1 MNSLALLEVKNLRTY
16 FYTPAGIVKAVD
28 DVSFSINKGE
38 SVGFVGESGSGK
50 SVMSM
55 SLMRLISP
63 PGKTVGG
70 EVLWNG
76 NNLLKLSEKEMRKIR
91 GKNIAMVFQ
100 EPMSSLNPVFTIGDQ
115 IGEAIIIHEGG
126 TKKQVTSRI
135 LELLHMVGIPSPT
148 ERINDYPHQLSGGMR
163 QRVMIAMALACKPD
177 LLIAD
182 EPTTALDVTIQAQIL
197 ELLAKLQQELGM
209 ALLLISHDLGVIAEV
224 SDRVMVM
231 YAGELVEE
239 GPSASVF
246 AKPQHPYTKGLLAA
260 IPPLKKLPKDQLLA
274 TIPGDVP
281 SLMNLP
287 SACYF
292 QNRCPKVQARCRAE
306 KPLMEEKLPGQKAR
320 CFYPG

>member
-1 MNSLALLEVKNLRTY
+1 MSLLLEVKNLRTY
-16 FYTPAGIVKAVD
+16 FYIPAGIVKAVD
-28 DVSFSINKGE
+28 DVSFIINKRE
-38 SVGFVGESGSGK
+38 SVGLVGESGSGK
-50 SVMSM
+50 SVMSL

-76 NNLLKLSEKEMRKIR
+76 TDLLQLPEKEMRKIR

-135 LELLHMVGIPSPT
+135 LELLHMVGIPSPK
-148 ERINDYPHQLSGGMR
+148 ERIDDYPHQLSGGMR

-224 SDRVMVM
+224 SNRVMVM

-239 GPSASVF
+239 GPSADVF

-287 SACYF
+287 AACYF

-306 KPLMEEKLPGQKAR
+306 KPLMEEKLPKQTAR